1 MEGTCD
7 KNCPLWKK
15 YKEKCP
21 NYIES
26 WWKPENKKEPILIKD
41 CAPKR
46 TFIMIQE
53 LHNRFIGV
61 EKSQEEQR
69 NRMDVVN
76 KTFSRL
82 MIAMGKDYLKH
93 KQLTNKSKKLE
104 K

>member
-1 MEGTCD
+1 MENTC
-7 KNCPLWKK
+7 KPENCQL
-15 YKEKCP
+15 YKFLKLKDPTKCF

-53 LHNRFIGV
+53 LHNRFIG
-61 EKSQEEQR
+61 
-69 NRMDVVN
+69 
-76 KTFSRL
+76 
-82 MIAMGKDYLKH
+82 IAMGKDYLKH